1 VQHRYDWLYLYGY
14 VHPQTGRTEWH
25 LLPRVNTNAFN
36 LSLEHFAQSV
46 GAGEKKIILLIV
58 DNAGWHTSDKL
69 VLPEG
74 IYLEFLP
81 AYSPELQ
88 PAERLWSMA
97 DEPLVNRHFESIE
110 ELEEVLAQRCCV
122 LSAEMKMEVLER
134 TYYHWWPE
142 TEIVTDT
149 A

>member
-1 VQHRYDWLYLYGY
+1 VGSDWRASNSSRKHRYDWLYLYGY

-25 LLPRVNTNAFN
+25 LLPRVNTNALN

-88 PAERLWSMA
+88 PAERLWSLA

-110 ELEEVLAQRCCV
+110 ELEEVLAHSVQD
-122 LSAEMKMEVLER
+122 KK
-134 TYYHWWPE
+134 
-142 TEIVTDT
+142 
-149 A
+149 